1 MYGKRRILAI
11 EDEKINL
18 GILTAILEDQY
29 EVIPAMT
36 GAEAMAAIDAN
47 RETLSLILLDLNLPD
62 VHGMDILR
70 QVRSDPELNRIPVIV
85 MTADTESE
93 VESLAFGAIDFIPKP
108 YPSPKVILAR
118 VLRTIE
124 LCEDRDLI
132 RSTERDE
139 LTGLYNWEYF
149 HRYAGRYDQYDPNR
163 AMDALVV
170 DINHFHTLN
179 ERFGRGFGDE
189 VLRSVGQKLRETF
202 SGESGLVCRRE
213 ADTFFVY
220 CSGGRDY
227 PEVLNGLSEG
237 LDSRIR
243 LRMGVYPEADKAIDL
258 ERRMDRAK
266 MAANTVRGSFTRS
279 VGLYDQK
286 MHEQELFAEQLLDE
300 FPAAIA
306 DGQFRVF
313 FQPKF
318 NIRGE
323 EPVLCSAEALVRWQ
337 HPRLGMVGPGVFIP
351 LFEEN
356 GLICQLDHYVWRETA
371 RQIREW
377 KDRLGIAVPVSV
389 NVSRVDT
396 VDTNLVKDLKSLVGE
411 FGLSPEELL
420 LEITESAYTRDS
432 GRVIGMV
439 NDLRATGFRIEMDDF
454 GSGYS
459 SLNMISEL
467 PVDAIKLD
475 MMFIRNAFGEGK
487 NTRIISVVLDIAA
500 MLGVPTIAEGV
511 ETAEQLNALREM
523 GCDIVQGY
531 YFSRPVPAPEF
542 EPFLMARKEMS
553 GRTGE

>member
-1 MYGKRRILAI
+1 MYGKRRILVI

-18 GILTAILEDQY
+18 MILTAILEEQY
-29 EVIPAMT
+29 EIIPAMT
-36 GAEAMAAIDAN
+36 GAEALTAIDAN

-62 VHGMDILR
+62 AHGMDILR

-93 VESLAFGAIDFIPKP
+93 VESLGFGAIDFIPKP

-149 HRYAGRYDQYDPNR
+149 HRYAGRYDQDDPDWP
-163 AMDALVV
+163 MDALVV

-202 SGESGLVCRRE
+202 SGESGMVCRRE
-213 ADTFFVY
+213 GDTFLIY
-220 CSGGRDY
+220 CRGGRDY
-227 PEVLNGLSEG
+227 PEVLNSLSES

-243 LRMGVYPEADKAIDL
+243 LRMGVYADADKSIDL
-258 ERRMDRAK
+258 ERRLDRAK
-266 MAANTVRGSFTRS
+266 MAADTVRGSFNRA

-300 FPAAIA
+300 FPEAIA
-306 DGQFRVF
+306 ERQFRVY

-323 EPVLCSAEALVRWQ
+323 KPVLCSAEALVRWQ
-337 HPRLGMVGPGVFIP
+337 HPRLGMVSPGVFIP

-389 NVSRVDT
+389 NVSRVDM
-396 VDTNLVKDLKSLVGE
+396 VDTDLTEDLKSLVGE
-411 FGLSPEELL
+411 FGISPEDLL
-420 LEITESAYTRDS
+420 LEITESAYTRYS
-432 GRVIGMV
+432 GQVIGMV
-439 NDLRATGFRIEMDDF
+439 NDLRSTGFRIEMDDF

-475 MMFIRNAFGEGK
+475 MVFIRNAFGEGK
-487 NTRIISVVLDIAA
+487 NTRMISVVLDIAA
-500 MLGVPTIAEGV
+500 ILGVPTIAEGV
-511 ETAEQLNALREM
+511 ETEEQLNALREM

-542 EPFLMARKEMS
+542 EPFLTARKEMS